1 MPQLFLSHLCG
12 DEATFDFGVAT
23 ATFLS
28 HLCGDE
34 DRLAQHLLDSLF
46 LSHLCGDE
54 ASRSLLAS
62 S

>member
-34 DRLAQHLLDSLF
+34 DRYF
-46 LSHLCGDE
+46 LGNY
-54 ASRSLLAS
+54 SLLIS
-62 S
+62 KSPTR